1 MKLILFS
8 KMLQDKNVKEL
19 ITLAH
24 ELGLDGYDLA
34 VRPGHPVHPENAA
47 TALVDAARLFQM
59 EGLSIPLITSPTDLV
74 LPDHPAVEPMLSAM
88 DAADVRMIKPGYF
101 KFDPAEQDY
110 WQEVDRAKIALE
122 GWAALAK
129 KYNVKICYHNHSRRC
144 MGLNAATMAHLIQ
157 GFDPSLIGAYL
168 DPGHLAVE
176 GEEFAV
182 GAAIV
187 RKWLSIVGLK
197 DVLLTR
203 ADKNGH
209 GTASKAWIGAGTGV
223 VDWTDV
229 FSELT
234 RIGFDGPLSVHNEL
248 KVPEDELMPAM
259 KRDVTFFKRFRDQ
272 AVAS

>member
-34 VRPGHPVHPENAA
+34 VRPGHPIHPDNAA
-47 TALVDAARLFQM
+47 TELVEAVSTFRK
-59 EGLSIPLITSPTDLV
+59 EGLSVPLVTTPTDLV
-74 LPDHPAVEPMLSAM
+74 LPDHPEAEPMLSAM
-88 DAADVRMIKPGYF
+88 DAADVRLIKPGYF

-110 WQEVDRAKIALE
+110 WQEVDRVRDALE
-122 GWAALAK
+122 GWAALAE

-144 MGLNAATMAHLIQ
+144 MGINAGMMAHLIQ
-157 GFDPSLIGAYL
+157 GFDPRLIGAYL
-168 DPGHLAVE
+168 DAGHLVVE

-187 RKWLSIVGLK
+187 KSHLSIIGLK

-203 ADKNGH
+203 TEKDGH
-209 GTASKAWIGAGTGV
+209 GEISKAWVEAGIGM
-223 VDWTDV
+223 VDWTAV
-229 FSELT
+229 FSELA
-234 RIGFDGPLSVHNEL
+234 RIEFDGPLAVHSEF
-248 KVPEDELMPAM
+248 KVPDSEFMPAM
-259 KRDVTFFKRFRDQ
+259 KRDVAFFKRFRDQ